1 MLIAFEGLDQSG
13 KETQARLL
21 VEALRADGRRVET
34 LSFPDYET
42 AIGREIGEALA
53 GRREY
58 GADVMQLLYIAN
70 RFEKKPQMLEW
81 LAAGAVVVCDRY
93 VASSVAYGEAQGL
106 DAAWLVEAQRYLP
119 QPDLTFVLDIA
130 PDIAAAR
137 KRTNRDRYE
146 RDLDLLARVRDS
158 YRRQAAQPRWVLVD
172 GERAKDVIAAEI
184 REGLGLQPD
193 PTRSNL
199 IEPDRT

>member
-21 VEALRADGRRVET
+21 VEALRAEGRRVET
-34 LSFPDYET
+34 LSFPDYQT

-53 GRREY
+53 GHREY

-70 RFEKKPQMLEW
+70 RFEKKPQILEW

-93 VASSVAYGEAQGL
+93 LASSIAYGESQGL
-106 DAAWLVEAQRYLP
+106 DAGWLADAQRYLP

-130 PDIAAAR
+130 PETSAAR
-137 KRTNRDRYE
+137 KQADRDRYE
-146 RDLDLLARVRDS
+146 RDMPLLARVRES
-158 YRRQAAQPRWVLVD
+158 YRRQAERPGWHLVD
-172 GERAKDVIAAEI
+172 ADRAKDAIARDI
-184 REGLGLQPD
+184 RERVDGVERARGAAG
-193 PTRSNL
+193 
-199 IEPDRT
+199 

>member
-106 DAAWLVEAQRYLP
+106 DAAWLAEAQRYLP

-193 PTRSNL
+193 PT
-199 IEPDRT
+199 